1 MDNKE
6 NKIPITTLLE
16 ISIDTNVKN
25 FTENE
30 QIFYH
35 VGKIIASYE
44 ELFNII
50 QPHAIIV
57 DDLRVYLTDLLNY
70 IKSKYDTN
78 NLYIIGSTK
87 IIKSML
93 QIIDD
98 FLKKYGDKND
108 KWNIKKFTS
117 W

>member
-16 ISIDTNVKN
+16 ISIDTDV
-25 FTENE
+25 TTYTDNE
-30 QIFYH
+30 QIYYY
-35 VGKIIASYE
+35 VGKIIVSYE
-44 ELFNII
+44 QLFDII

-78 NLYIIGSTK
+78 NIYIIGSINT
-87 IIKSML
+87 IKCML
-93 QIIDD
+93 QKIDN
-98 FLKKYGDKND
+98 FLKEYGD
-108 KWNIKKFTS
+108 
-117 W
+117 

>member
-50 QPHAIIV
+50 QPHATIV

-78 NLYIIGSTK
+78 NVYIMLSIDTIK
-87 IIKSML
+87 IIL
-93 QIIDD
+93 QKIEK
-98 FLKKYGDKND
+98 FLKEYGD
-108 KWNIKKFTS
+108 
-117 W
+117 